1 MEYSRTGEIVKGLK
15 KAVARSKYPEDV
27 YVNNHTA
34 IWGSFYIDGSWGYA
48 CCHSLIAG
56 SYCTGEAGK
65 LANQATSAAALL
77 GANADKEPEEAPKSL
92 AELHREKLAK
102 AEQKKPES
110 AQEAE
115 DIELDKKKLR
125 AALAEE
131 KKRKALAEE
140 DAWEQTKR
148 SKTEVSK
155 EEMEAYRL
163 SRQAFDDPMANYEDK
178 EE

>member
-1 MEYSRTGEIVKGLK
+1 MEYSRTGQVVKGLK
-15 KAVARSKYPEDV
+15 SAVARSKYPEDV

-34 IWGSFYIDGSWGYA
+34 VWGSYYTDGSWGYG
-48 CCHSLIAG
+48 CCHSLVAG

-65 LANQATSAAALL
+65 LANQATSAANLL
-77 GANADKEPEEAPKSL
+77 QAAEEPEAPKSL
-92 AELHREKLAK
+92 AELHREKLASGK
-102 AEQKKPES
+102 AKEEEP
-110 AQEAE
+110 ATTA
-115 DIELDKKKLR
+115 DDANDFDKKRLR

-131 KKRKALAEE
+131 KKRKALGEE
-140 DAWEQTKR
+140 DAWEATKR

-163 SRQAFDDPMANYEDK
+163 SKQAFDDPMANYKDT